1 MEQKAALFN
10 ELAAFLCYFITLRGR
25 QEGTKGVCGI
35 THKSPIAID
44 PHSGMFFFPTTSPN
58 NPTCAWIAHSHIFQI
73 KPLDKDKTKIIF
85 KTGQEIIVS
94 VSYGSMMNQI
104 QRTAQFR
111 YKLTE
116 RLHYT
121 WNGDHEK
128 VAEPFI

>member
-1 MEQKAALFN
+1 M
-10 ELAAFLCYFITLRGR
+10 RGR

-58 NPTCAWIAHSHIFQI
+58 NPTCAWIAHSHIARI
-73 KPLDKDKTKIIF
+73 HPLDKGRTVIEF
-85 KTGQEIIVS
+85 KTGQEIIVA
-94 VSYGSMMNQI
+94 VSHGSMMNQI

-116 RLHYT
+116 RLHYKR
-121 WNGDHEK
+121 NSDHEQ

>member
-1 MEQKAALFN
+1 M
-10 ELAAFLCYFITLRGR
+10 
-25 QEGTKGVCGI
+25 CGI